1 MIITIMTIILLII
14 AIFLMIKSKR
24 DGVQV
29 VGFVMTIL
37 CAIMS
42 AIFIVSI
49 LCIQICRNV
58 DYQNK
63 LHEKEVLEYRIE
75 NMSENVIGN
84 EMLYND
90 IVEFNNSLRITK
102 EWANNPWTSWFNNKD
117 IANIDYISIEVN

>member
-24 DGVQV
+24 GGVQV
-29 VGFVMTIL
+29 FGFVMTIL

-42 AIFIVSI
+42 AIFITSI
-49 LCIQICRNV
+49 LCTQICRNV

-63 LHEKEVLEYRIE
+63 LHEKDVLEYRIE

-117 IANIDYISIEVN
+117 IANIDYISIEVD

>member
-14 AIFLMIKSKR
+14 AIILMTKSKR
-24 DGVQV
+24 DGVRTF
-29 VGFVMTIL
+29 GFVVTLL
-37 CAIMS
+37 CAVMS
-42 AIFIVSI
+42 AVFITTI

-63 LHEKEVLEYRIE
+63 LHEKDILEYRIE

-90 IVEFNNSLRITK
+90 IVEFNNSLRSTK